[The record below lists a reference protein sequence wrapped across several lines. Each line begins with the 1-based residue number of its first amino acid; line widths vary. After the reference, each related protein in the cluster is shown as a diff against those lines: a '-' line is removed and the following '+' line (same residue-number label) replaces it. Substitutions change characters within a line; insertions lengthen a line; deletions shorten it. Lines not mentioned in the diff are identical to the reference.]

1 LEEPLADR
9 EARPRASESDVAET
23 GARKWIITVTVVLA
37 TLIELI
43 DTSIVNVA
51 LPQMMGNLSATLDE
65 VAWVV
70 TSYVVANVI
79 IVPMTGFLS
88 GIFGRRNYFA
98 GSIVLFTIASFFCG
112 HATNIW
118 ELVFF
123 RFVQGVGGGAL
134 FSTSQSIL
142 IETFPPEELGLANGL
157 FGLGVVMG
165 PTIGPT
171 LGGWIVDNYSW
182 PWIFYVNIPIGIA
195 AALLTISFI
204 RETPHRRRVESVDW
218 SGIALLVVG
227 IGSLQVVLERGE
239 RDDWFSATYIT
250 VLSLVAL
257 IGIAA
262 FVWRE
267 LTAEH
272 PVVDLHVLKDRSLAV
287 GTLFTFILGFG
298 LYSSVFIFPVFA
310 QNLLGFTAMQTG
322 LILLPGGIATA
333 FMMPIVGKLLQR
345 GVPAQ
350 LMNALGFGS
359 FFVFTRMLSHST
371 LSSGRVDFFWPLIF
385 RGVGLGLLFVPL
397 TTLALSN
404 LRGKDVAQGTGLTN
418 MMRQLGGSF
427 GIALIATYVEK
438 RSWVHRQTLLEHV
451 SIYDPALRERFNQIV
466 AGLMSRGS
474 NLIEAQRQAYA
485 AIEGAVTRQTFLLT
499 YMDAFRVVGIFFLFC
514 IPLLLLFRR
523 RRRGEAPAAPAL
535 AH

>member
-1 LEEPLADR
+1 VEK
-9 EARPRASESDVAET
+9 
-23 GARKWIITVTVVLA
+23 GARKWIIVITAILA
-37 TLIELI
+37 SLIELI

-79 IVPMTGFLS
+79 VVPMTGFLS
-88 GIFGRRNYFA
+88 RLFGRRNYFA

-118 ELVFF
+118 ELVVF
-123 RFVQGVGGGAL
+123 RFIQGIGGGAL

-142 IETFPPEELGLANGL
+142 VETFPPEELGLANGL

-171 LGGWIVDNYSW
+171 LGGWITDNYSW
-182 PWIFYVNIPIGIA
+182 PWIFYVNLPIGIIA
-195 AALLTISFI
+195 TILSLSFI
-204 RETPHRRRVESVDW
+204 RGAKEERRAGQSIDW
-218 SGIALLVVG
+218 TGIALLVVG

-239 RDDWFSATYIT
+239 RDDWFAASYIV
-250 VLSLVAL
+250 VLTIVAAA
-257 IGIAA
+257 GIVA

-267 LTAEH
+267 LAAEH
-272 PVVDLHVLKDRSLAV
+272 PVVELRVLKDRSLAV

-298 LYSSVFIFPVFA
+298 LYSSIFIFPIFA

-333 FMMPIVGKLLQR
+333 IMMPIVGKLLQR
-345 GVPAQ
+345 RVPAQ
-350 LMNALGFGS
+350 LMNALGFIS
-359 FFVFTRMLSHST
+359 FFVFTYLLSRST
-371 LSSGRVDFFWPLIF
+371 LASGRVNFFWPLIF

-404 LRGKDVAQGTGLTN
+404 LRGKDIAQGAGLTN

-427 GIALIATYVEK
+427 GVALMATYVEK
-438 RSWVHRQTLLEHV
+438 RSWAHRQSLLAHV
-451 SIYDPALRERFNQIV
+451 SIYEPTVRERLNAIV
-466 AGLMSRGS
+466 QGLMSRGS
-474 NLIEAQRQAYA
+474 NLVEAQRQAYGA
-485 AIEGAVTRQTFLLT
+485 LEGIVTRQTFLLT
-499 YMDAFRVVGIFFLFC
+499 YMDAFRVVGFFFLLC
-514 IPLLLLFRR
+514 IPLLLLFK
-523 RRRGEAPAAPAL
+523 RRRGAAPVPAGM
-535 AH
+535 H